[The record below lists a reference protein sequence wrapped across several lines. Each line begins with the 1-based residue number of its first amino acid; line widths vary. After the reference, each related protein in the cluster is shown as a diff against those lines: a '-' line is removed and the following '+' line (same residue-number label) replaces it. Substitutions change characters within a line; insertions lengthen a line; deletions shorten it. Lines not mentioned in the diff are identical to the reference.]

1 MISSTQLLAIRLMI
15 FIALTGVS
23 CTLKEPFYQFHL
35 VGHTCSYADSAKM
48 YNVRSIARVISAD
61 IIDHS

>member
-1 MISSTQLLAIRLMI
+1 MI

-35 VGHTCSYADSAKM
+35 VGHTYSYPYGAKLYM
-48 YNVRSIARVISAD
+48 VVNVRSIARVIGAE